1 MRKQRR
7 RSIRSLERFGDR
19 VRMVRF
25 RPVLVLAAAIAVHAG
40 PHPAEAGDADAGRQV
55 FDQCKAC
62 HEVGAGARHGIG
74 PHLNGL
80 FGRVAASHPD
90 FIYSGSFLRL
100 RDDGHV
106 WSAETLDALIGEPA
120 AVAPDSRM
128 TFDGIAD
135 AGARADLVAFLQSIG
150 DGTGVALISGSAE
163 DHGIDPAVLAIE
175 GDPEY
180 GAWLSGEC
188 TTCHRADGGDK
199 GIPSILRWP
208 VDRFVIAMHDYR
220 NKRREHPVMQMIA
233 ARLGDEEIAA
243 LAAYFAN
250 PAE

>member
-1 MRKQRR
+1 M
-7 RSIRSLERFGDR
+7 F
-19 VRMVRF
+19 RF
-25 RPVLVLAAAIAVHAG
+25 RRLMAAAAVLAVHAG
-40 PHPAEAGDADAGRQV
+40 PSPAADGDVEAGRQV
-55 FDQCKAC
+55 FDECVAC
-62 HEVGAGARHGIG
+62 HEVGAGAGHGIG

-80 FGRVAASHPD
+80 FGRAAASHAD
-90 FIYSGSFLRL
+90 FNYSGSFLRL
-100 RDDGHV
+100 RDSGHV
-106 WSAETLDALIGEPA
+106 WNAETLDVFIREPA
-120 AVAPDSRM
+120 VIAAGSRM
-128 TFDGIAD
+128 AFDGIVD
-135 AGARADLVAFLQSIG
+135 AGARADLIAFLHSVG
-150 DGTGVALISGSAE
+150 DGAGMALLSGDAE
-163 DHGIDPAVLAIE
+163 DHGIDPAVMAIK

-188 TTCHRADGGDK
+188 TTCHQADGGDK

-233 ARLGDEEIAA
+233 GRLSDEEIAA

>member
-1 MRKQRR
+1 
-7 RSIRSLERFGDR
+7 
-19 VRMVRF
+19 MVRF
-25 RPVLVLAAAIAVHAG
+25 HLVLAAAAALAIHAG
-40 PHPAEAGDADAGRQV
+40 PGPAEAGDAEAGRDA
-55 FDQCKAC
+55 FGECLAC
-62 HEVGAGARHGIG
+62 HELGDGAKHGVG

-80 FGRVAASHPD
+80 FGRIAASHAD
-90 FIYSGSFLRL
+90 FAYSESFLRL

-106 WSAETLDALIGEPA
+106 WSTETLDAFLGNPGALA
-120 AVAPDSRM
+120 ADSRM
-128 TFDGIAD
+128 SFDGIPD
-135 AGARADLVAFLQSIG
+135 ARARADLIAFLHSVG
-150 DGTGVALISGSAE
+150 DGTGMPLLSGDAE
-163 DHGIDPAVLAIE
+163 DHGIDPAVLAIV

-208 VDRFVIAMHDYR
+208 EERFVIAMHDYR

-250 PAE
+250 PSE

>member
-1 MRKQRR
+1 MRKQGG
-7 RSIRSLERFGDR
+7 RSSAGLARFGDR
-19 VRMVRF
+19 VGMLRF
-25 RPVLVLAAAIAVHAG
+25 RLVLVLAAAIAVHAG
-40 PHPAEAGDADAGRQV
+40 PRPAEAGDADAGLRV
-55 FDQCKAC
+55 FDRCRAC

-80 FGRVAASHPD
+80 FGRIAASHPD

-106 WSAETLDALIGEPA
+106 WSADTLDALIREPG

-128 TFDGIAD
+128 TFDGIQD
-135 AGARADLVAFLQSIG
+135 ARARADLIAFLRSIG
-150 DGTGVALISGSAE
+150 DGTGVVLISDSAE